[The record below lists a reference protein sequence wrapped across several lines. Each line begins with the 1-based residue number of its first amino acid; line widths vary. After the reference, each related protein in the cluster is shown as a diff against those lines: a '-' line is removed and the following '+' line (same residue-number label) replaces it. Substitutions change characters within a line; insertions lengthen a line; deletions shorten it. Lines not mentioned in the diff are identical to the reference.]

1 MIQRRRVQQSSD
13 QNSII
18 VSHIVKNDPKIE
30 SVRFPEH
37 TNKKRERERE
47 IKRKKR
53 KGDKKRRRRVNRVV
67 KVRSR
72 CFYLACVREICV
84 NL

>member
-37 TNKKRERERE
+37 TNKRERERE
-47 IKRKKR
+47 KEREKKE
-53 KGDKKRRRRVNRVV
+53 
-67 KVRSR
+67 
-72 CFYLACVREICV
+72 REIKNV
-84 NL
+84 VVV

>member
-1 MIQRRRVQQSSD
+1 VQQSSD

-18 VSHIVKNDPKIE
+18 VSHVLKNDPKIE

-53 KGDKKRRRRVNRVV
+53 KGDKKRRRRVNRRKSQVALFLPRV
-67 KVRSR
+67 CERDMCKP
-72 CFYLACVREICV
+72 LM
-84 NL
+84 

>member
-18 VSHIVKNDPKIE
+18 VSHVLKNDPKIE

-53 KGDKKRRRRVNRVV
+53 KGDKKNDRIV
-67 KVRSR
+67 
-72 CFYLACVREICV
+72 I
-84 NL
+84 

>member
-18 VSHIVKNDPKIE
+18 VSHVLKNDPKIE
-30 SVRFPEH
+30 SVRFPKH
-37 TNKKRERERE
+37 RNKKRERERE

-53 KGDKKRRRRVNRVV
+53 KRAKMTELV
-67 KVRSR
+67 
-72 CFYLACVREICV
+72 I
-84 NL
+84 

>member
-37 TNKKRERERE
+37 TNKRERERE
-47 IKRKKR
+47 K
-53 KGDKKRRRRVNRVV
+53 
-67 KVRSR
+67 
-72 CFYLACVREICV
+72 
-84 NL
+84 

>member
-18 VSHIVKNDPKIE
+18 VSHVLKNDPKIE

-37 TNKKRERERE
+37 TNKRERERE
-47 IKRKKR
+47 KEREKKE
-53 KGDKKRRRRVNRVV
+53 
-67 KVRSR
+67 
-72 CFYLACVREICV
+72 REIKNV
-84 NL
+84 VVV

>member
-1 MIQRRRVQQSSD
+1 VIQRRRVQQSSD

-18 VSHIVKNDPKIE
+18 VSHVVKNDPKIE

-47 IKRKKR
+47 K
-53 KGDKKRRRRVNRVV
+53 
-67 KVRSR
+67 
-72 CFYLACVREICV
+72 
-84 NL
+84 

>member
-18 VSHIVKNDPKIE
+18 ASHIVKNDPKIE

-37 TNKKRERERE
+37 TNKRERERERE
-47 IKRKKR
+47 IKRKKE
-53 KGDKKRRRRVNRVV
+53 
-67 KVRSR
+67 
-72 CFYLACVREICV
+72 REIKNV
-84 NL
+84 VVV

>member
-18 VSHIVKNDPKIE
+18 VSHVVKNDPKIE

-37 TNKKRERERE
+37 TNKRERERE
-47 IKRKKR
+47 KEREKKE
-53 KGDKKRRRRVNRVV
+53 
-67 KVRSR
+67 
-72 CFYLACVREICV
+72 REIKNV
-84 NL
+84 VVV

>member
-1 MIQRRRVQQSSD
+1 VIQRRRVQQSSD

-18 VSHIVKNDPKIE
+18 VSHVLKNDPKIE

-47 IKRKKR
+47 RNKEKKK
-53 KGDKKRRRRVNRVV
+53 KGR
-67 KVRSR
+67 
-72 CFYLACVREICV
+72 
-84 NL
+84 